1 MVGSRALRPL
11 GRSARRALLTL
22 LLLVPLAGLQPVAP
36 APALAA
42 TALSGDE
49 FYVPPE
55 PLPPGGP
62 GDVIRSR
69 PSAAPLTT
77 ASAWQL
83 LYRSTTALGEPTA
96 VSATL
101 LVPAVA
107 FPGTRPVV
115 AYAAGTQGWGD
126 QCAPS
131 KSIASGTFD
140 ELFAVSNLLNQGWAV
155 VVTDYPGLGTPGDET
170 YNVGIAEGRAVLD
183 ALRAAIRLPDA
194 GLRPSAP
201 MAIEGY
207 SQGGGAAD
215 WAAQLH
221 PTYAPELRLLGVAG
235 GGTPANLQAVARNI
249 NGTAWFAF
257 LAGTAIGFNAA
268 YPSLNFRQFLTAQ
281 GQAAFDRLNTQCQAP
296 ALLELAGKRIEDFTV
311 GGIDPTDL
319 PPVREVLNLNNLG
332 AIRPAVPVLQYHGL
346 ADEIIPWQVEVDLHR
361 RYCAMGVVT
370 QLKGYLS
377 GHVLTH
383 VTAQGDVV
391 SWLRGRLSGSPARAN
406 C

>member
-1 MVGSRALRPL
+1 MGRSSALRPL
-11 GRSARRALLTL
+11 TRRLRLVLPMLLIV
-22 LLLVPLAGLQPVAP
+22 VPLSALP
-36 APALAA
+36 AHAA
-42 TALSGDE
+42 TAPPGDA

-55 PLPPGGP
+55 PLPPGSP
-62 GDVIRSR
+62 GDVIWSR
-69 PSAAPLTT
+69 QSPAPL
-77 ASAWQL
+77 AGVSAWQV
-83 LYRSTTALGEPTA
+83 LYRSTTALGGPTA
-96 VSATL
+96 VSGTV
-101 LVPAVA
+101 LVPARA
-107 FPGTRPVV
+107 FSGTRPVV

-131 KSIASGTFD
+131 KSIAAGLFD
-140 ELFAVSNLLNQGWAV
+140 EQFAVNNLLNQGWAV

-183 ALRAAIRLPDA
+183 ALRAATRLPGA
-194 GLRPSAP
+194 GLQPSAP

-221 PTYAPELRLLGVAG
+221 PTYAPELRLAGVAG

-249 NGTAWFAF
+249 NGTIWFAF

-268 YPSLNFRQFLTAQ
+268 YPSLDFNQYLTAQ
-281 GQAAFDRLNTQCQAP
+281 GRAAMAELNTQCQAT
-296 ALLELAGKRIEDFTV
+296 ALLEFAGKRIEDYTV
-311 GGIDPTDL
+311 GGINPIGL
-319 PPVREVLNLNNLG
+319 PPVKAVLDLNNLG
-332 AIRPAVPVLQYHGL
+332 ATRPATPVLQYHGL
-346 ADEIIPWQVEVDLHR
+346 IDEIIPWQVEANLHT
-361 RYCAMGVVT
+361 RYCAMGVST

-383 VTAQGDVV
+383 VVAQGDVV
-391 SWLRGRLSGSPARAN
+391 SWLRGRLTGSPAPRD